1 MPDYIKFYQSV
12 IVKKYSMVQLQM
24 TLSDAEERQ
33 EAVVKTNSVPVKC
46 SPLKIK
52 KELALKL
59 EIHTHLS

>member
-1 MPDYIKFYQSV
+1 MPDYIKFYGSV
-12 IVKKYSMVQLQM
+12 IVRQYSTVQLQV

-33 EAVVKTNSVPVKC
+33 EVVVKTNSVPVKC

-59 EIHTHLS
+59 EIYTHI